1 MEDLKLPTAKPT
13 NRNDLTRG
21 IHGALGIDAE
31 SEFSDR
37 ERRIVDVIGA
47 LPEDHLAGLLAVSKR
62 ARELSVLEP
71 GEERRRAAGSS
82 TGEAFTGE
90 DCWYIRDLLYMENLD
105 DIFLLATA
113 INQIPKN
120 LSIRHALLIIKRVKE
135 EMFDLSDPSVLAAH
149 LRTAHSLEVLS
160 DYTPMTM
167 MVVNMHPDK
176 TDTIVTLSRRTNR
189 TPTHRD
195 ILVHHGVA
203 PVFYD
208 GAI

>member
-1 MEDLKLPTAKPT
+1 MADLRLPTIENA

-21 IHGALGIDAE
+21 IHGALGIDTE
-31 SEFSDR
+31 SELNDR
-37 ERRIVDVIGA
+37 ERQIIDVIGA
-47 LPEDHLAGLLAVSKR
+47 LPEDFLAYLLAVSKR

-82 TGEAFTGE
+82 TGEMFTGE
-90 DCWYIRDLLYMENLD
+90 DCWYIRDLLHMEKLD
-105 DIFLLATA
+105 DILLLATA
-113 INQIPKN
+113 INQIPES

-167 MVVNMHPDK
+167 MVVGSRCRINWS
-176 TDTIVTLSRRTNR
+176 TLTRLWKLKPQSPLSMLISQCR
-189 TPTHRD
+189 
-195 ILVHHGVA
+195 
-203 PVFYD
+203 
-208 GAI
+208 